1 VVGSERKIKEEIL
14 RDFARRDGMKVYIQT
29 TRSRG

>member
-1 VVGSERKIKEEIL
+1 MVGSGRKMKEEIL

-29 TRSRG
+29 TRS